1 MNSENKIPKAFMLIE
16 IPSNLRKYSID
27 ELKEESIESSLKA
40 WELHATPLYRMSI
53 NDKERLILISN
64 LQDIAIFDQP
74 DYVYREF
81 KNGLNLYSKGY
92 WLATVSTTGAICEY
106 LTKKYIP
113 KENDL
118 QNLKVSG
125 QKNRINELTEY
136 LDEDEKELLIK
147 INEMRNDCLHLDV
160 IDIKDLKENAIKI
173 TNYLIELMRVISIKY
188 FQSNL
193 GHKNNL

>member
-1 MNSENKIPKAFMLIE
+1 MNSENKLPKALLLID

-27 ELKEESIESSLKA
+27 ELKEESIESLLKI
-40 WELHATPLYRMSI
+40 WEFHATPLYRMSI

-81 KNGLNLYSKGY
+81 KNVLNLYSKGY

-136 LDEDEKELLIK
+136 LDEDERELLIN
-147 INEMRNDCLHLDV
+147 INDIRNDCLHLDV
-160 IDIKDLKENAIKI
+160 IDIEDLKGNAIKI
-173 TNYLIELMRVISIKY
+173 TNYLIKLMRVISIKY
-188 FQSNL
+188 FKKQT
-193 GHKNNL
+193 

>member
-1 MNSENKIPKAFMLIE
+1 
-16 IPSNLRKYSID
+16 
-27 ELKEESIESSLKA
+27 
-40 WELHATPLYRMSI
+40 MSI

-81 KNGLNLYSKGY
+81 KNVLNLYSKGY

-125 QKNRINELTEY
+125 QKNRINELTDY
-136 LDEDEKELLIK
+136 LDEDEREVLIN
-147 INEMRNDCLHLDV
+147 INAIRNDCLHLDV
-160 IDIKDLKENAIKI
+160 IDIEDLKENAIEI

-188 FQSNL
+188 FKKQT
-193 GHKNNL
+193 

>member
-1 MNSENKIPKAFMLIE
+1 MNSENKLPKALLLID

-27 ELKEESIESSLKA
+27 ELKEESIESLLKI
-40 WELHATPLYRMSI
+40 WEFHATPLYRMSI

-81 KNGLNLYSKGY
+81 KNVLNLYSKGY

-136 LDEDEKELLIK
+136 LDEDERELLIN
-147 INEMRNDCLHLDV
+147 INDIRNDCLHLDV
-160 IDIKDLKENAIKI
+160 IDIEDLKENAIKI

-188 FQSNL
+188 FKKQS
-193 GHKNNL
+193 